1 MSFLFTLLAGIAF
14 PAPPTLV
21 GWAVWVSLLGILI
34 YVLFQWRIYQP
45 AWTGREWG
53 FFLAFFLLIPLTN
66 LFIGVRLS
74 SISARPLPGLPAD
87 APGSAL
93 MIFSA
98 IPWLLGGGLL
108 GPIGAAGLGAF
119 AGLLRGAWDTYSLF
133 SVIEIAALGAW
144 FSVNMRQRFRTK
156 AYSLLRQPLAG
167 ALLLIP
173 FHALF
178 YIISSLFT
186 QWGVDASAPATARL
200 DFAISNADIVTL
212 SFGGEM
218 LLGGIVAQVISMA
231 FPSAWGSKQALLP
244 SPGEKSLES
253 RFLFGVG
260 AFISLLLLT
269 LLVGDWVVAG
279 QAARDMLEDRLSSA
293 SESAAQSVPFFLE
306 TGQNLTVQLASDPRL
321 LTASGDELKSII
333 GQRIQA
339 VPYFDQFFVMEA
351 WGDQALIAGYPDS
364 AAKNFQL
371 YPDEMSGM
379 LLASSGVLTQIYS
392 IPPTSADGA
401 SRVSFLV
408 AIVDGVGQVQRILI
422 GRTTL
427 ETNPLTLPLIENINN
442 MRDLDGAGFLLNEN
456 GRIIYHS
463 DSAQL
468 LTAYNGQRGEAAVF
482 YDGTAS
488 DGTRQLVYYQPVMG
502 RPWAVVLTVPAQKAQ
517 QLALNIAMPLSI
529 MIILLAFVAMIS
541 LRVGLRVVTGSLQ
554 SLATE
559 ANRIAQGNLDHP
571 LQVDGV
577 DEVGQLR
584 RAFEQMR
591 SSLQARLSEINSLLR
606 VSQGVASS
614 LEMRDAVNPV
624 LEAILS
630 TGANSVSVALSPTI
644 LPDTFVELPSRF
656 ALGAAQDVYAH
667 LDSQI
672 LALAQNQEKIVLPN
686 LSRSRELNLD
696 SNLPHPLAL
705 LAVALRHENRYY
717 GVVWAGFEQPRM
729 FSDADVRFM
738 TTLAGQAALAVA
750 NAHLYLTV
758 EASRRQLEAVL
769 NSTPDP
775 VLVTDH
781 RNRILLANRAAS
793 LALGHDVEQSAG
805 METEKVVKL
814 KPLLS
819 LLQGMAENQ
828 SAEMILADKRTY
840 LATASSVMAESQP
853 IGRVC
858 IMRDVTHFKELD
870 TMKSEFVA
878 TVSHD
883 LRSPLTLMRGYATM
897 MEMVGE
903 LNEQQQG
910 YVKKIISGVENMS
923 RLVNN
928 LLDLG
933 RIDLGVG
940 LQVEHVTV
948 LDIIER
954 VTSALQ
960 LQANQ
965 KNIALSVE
973 LAKDMPH
980 AVEAD
985 QALLQQAVY
994 NLVENA
1000 IKYTPDNGRV
1010 TIRTSSQPDS
1020 LIFSVEDSGIGIPT
1034 DDLPRLF
1041 EKFYR
1046 GKQREARAQH
1056 GSGLGLAIVHS
1067 IAESHGGR
1075 VWVDSVVGEGS
1086 SFHLRIPL
1094 SQPKEGAPK
1103 RMGFD

>member
-1 MSFLFTLLAGIAF
+1 MSFIPTLLAGIAF
-14 PAPPTLV
+14 PAPPTLI
-21 GWAVWVSLLGILI
+21 GWFVWVSLLGTLA
-34 YVLFQWRIYQP
+34 YTLFRWKAYQP
-45 AWTGREWG
+45 AWKGREWG
-53 FFLAFFLLIPLTN
+53 FFIAFLILIPITS
-66 LFIGVRLS
+66 LFIGIRLTS
-74 SISARPLPGLPAD
+74 VSARPLPGLPAD

-108 GPIGAAGLGAF
+108 GPLGAAVLGAF
-119 AGLLRGAWDTYSLF
+119 AGLLRGTWDTYSLF
-133 SVIEIAALGAW
+133 SIVELAILGAW
-144 FSVNMRQRFRTK
+144 FSTNMRQRYRTQ
-156 AYSLLRQPLAG
+156 AYTLLRQPLVG

-173 FHALF
+173 FHTLF
-178 YIISSLFT
+178 YVISSLFT
-186 QWGVDASAPATARL
+186 QWGLDASAPATARL
-200 DFAISNADIVTL
+200 DFALSNAGIVTL
-212 SFGGEM
+212 AFGGEM
-218 LLGGIVAQVISMA
+218 LIGGIVAQIISKA
-231 FPSAWGSKQALLP
+231 FPAMWGGRQSLQP
-244 SPGEKSLES
+244 SPGERSLES

-269 LLVGDWVVAG
+269 LLIGDWVVAG
-279 QAARDMLEDRLSSA
+279 RAARDMLQDRLSSA

-306 TGQNLTVQLASDPRL
+306 TGQNLAVQLASDPRL
-321 LTASGDELKSII
+321 LTATGDELKSII
-333 GQRIQA
+333 GLRIQA
-339 VPYFDQFFVMEA
+339 VPYFDQFFVLEA
-351 WGDQALIAGYPDS
+351 KGDQALLAGYPAS
-364 AAKNFQL
+364 SNFQL
-371 YPDEMSGM
+371 YPDEISGM
-379 LLASSGVLTQIYS
+379 LLASNGVLTQIYS
-392 IPPTSADGA
+392 IPPISVDDA

-408 AIVDGVGQVQRILI
+408 GIVDGLGQVQRVLI

-463 DSAQL
+463 DNTQL
-468 LTAYNGQRGEAAVF
+468 LTAYNGQRGNQALF

-488 DGTRQLVYYQPVMG
+488 DGTRQLVYYQPVLG

-517 QLALNIAMPLSI
+517 QLALNIAMPLSV
-529 MIILLAFVAMIS
+529 MIILLALVAMVS

-591 SSLQARLSEINSLLR
+591 LSLQARLGEINSLLR

-614 LEMRDAVNPV
+614 LEMQDAVKPV
-624 LEAILS
+624 LDAILS
-630 TGANSVSVALSPTI
+630 TGAKSVSVVLSPSI

-656 ALGAAQDVYAH
+656 AMGAVQDIYAH
-667 LDSQI
+667 LDNQI

-686 LSRSRELNLD
+686 LSRSRELDLD
-696 SNLPHPLAL
+696 PSMSQPLAL

-729 FSDADVRFM
+729 FSDSDVRFV

-750 NAHLYLTV
+750 NAHLFLSV
-758 EASRRQLEAVL
+758 EASRRQLRAIL

-781 RNRILLANRAAS
+781 RNRLLLTNRAAAV
-793 LALGHDVEQSAG
+793 ALGQTQTGDTTSDIGRKTEQ
-805 METEKVVKL
+805 VVKL
-814 KPLLS
+814 RPLLA
-819 LLQGMAENQ
+819 LLESTTTENQ
-828 SAEMILADKRTY
+828 SAEIVLADKRTY
-840 LATASSVMAESQP
+840 LATASSVMVEGQQ

-897 MEMVGE
+897 LEMVGE

-910 YVKKIISGVENMS
+910 YVKKIILGVENMS

-940 LQVEHVTV
+940 LQVENVSV

-954 VTSALQ
+954 ATSALQ
-960 LQANQ
+960 LQSTQ
-965 KNIALSVE
+965 KNISLSVE
-973 LAKDMPH
+973 FSKDMPNT
-980 AVEAD
+980 VEAD
-985 QALLQQAVY
+985 QALLHQAVY

-1000 IKYTPDNGRV
+1000 IKYTPDNGCV
-1010 TIRTSSQPDS
+1010 TIRTSSQPGY
-1020 LIFSVEDSGIGIPT
+1020 LIFAVEDSGIGIAT

-1056 GSGLGLAIVHS
+1056 GSGLGLAIVQS
-1067 IAESHGGR
+1067 VATNHGGR
-1075 VWVDSVVGEGS
+1075 VWVDSVVGKGS
-1086 SFHLRIPL
+1086 TFYLQIPL
-1094 SQPKEGAPK
+1094 TQPKEPK
-1103 RMGFD
+1103 PA

>member
-14 PAPPTLV
+14 PAPPTLT
-21 GWAVWVSLLGILI
+21 GWLVWVALLGVLV
-34 YVLFQWRIYQP
+34 YALFQWKTYQP
-45 AWTGREWG
+45 AWQGREWV
-53 FFLAFFLLIPLTN
+53 FFLVFFILIPITN
-66 LFIGVRLS
+66 LFIGIRLTS
-74 SISARPLPGLPAD
+74 VSARPLPGLPAD

-98 IPWLLGGGLL
+98 IPWLLGGGLF
-108 GPIGAAGLGAF
+108 GPISGAILGAF

-133 SVIEIAALGAW
+133 SVVELAVLGAW
-144 FSVNMRQRFRTK
+144 FSVNMRQRFRTR
-156 AYSLLRQPLAG
+156 AYSLLRQPLVG

-178 YIISSLFT
+178 YVISSLFT

-200 DFAISNADIVTL
+200 DFAISNAGIVTL
-212 SFGGEM
+212 AFGGEM
-218 LLGGIVAQVISMA
+218 LVGGIVAQVISVA
-231 FPSAWGSKQALLP
+231 FPAVWGGKQALHP
-244 SPGEKSLES
+244 SPSERSLES

-260 AFISLLLLT
+260 TFISLLLLT
-269 LLVGDWVVAG
+269 LLIGDWVVAG

-321 LTASGDELKSII
+321 LTATGDELKSII
-333 GQRIQA
+333 GLRIQA
-339 VPYFDQFFVMEA
+339 VPYFDQFFVLEA
-351 WGDQALIAGYPDS
+351 KGDQKLLAGYPDS
-364 AAKNFQL
+364 ANANFQL

-379 LLASSGVLTQIYS
+379 LLAANGVLTQIYS
-392 IPPTSADGA
+392 IPPTSVDDA

-408 AIVDGVGQVQRILI
+408 AIVDGAGQVQRVLI

-463 DSAQL
+463 DNTQL
-468 LTAYNGQRGEAAVF
+468 LTTYSGQRGNEGLF

-488 DGTRQLVYYQPVMG
+488 DGTRQLVYYQPVIG
-502 RPWAVVLTVPAQKAQ
+502 RPWAVVLTLPAQKAQ
-517 QLALNIAMPLSI
+517 QLALNIAMPLSL
-529 MIILLAFVAMIS
+529 MIVFLAFVAMIS

-554 SLATE
+554 GLAAE

-591 SSLQARLSEINSLLR
+591 SSLQARLEEINSLLR
-606 VSQGVASS
+606 VSQGVSSS
-614 LEMRDAVNPV
+614 LEMQDAVKPV

-630 TGANSVSVALSPTI
+630 TGANSVSVVLSPSI

-656 ALGAAQDVYAH
+656 TLGTVQDIYAH
-667 LDSQI
+667 LDGQI
-672 LALAQNQEKIVLPN
+672 LALAQNQEKIVLSN
-686 LSRSRELNLD
+686 LSRSRELKLD
-696 SNLPHPLAL
+696 PSLPQPLAL

-729 FSDADVRFM
+729 FSDSDVRFM

-750 NAHLYLTV
+750 NAHLFLSV
-758 EASRRQLEAVL
+758 EASRRQLKAIL

-781 RNRILLANRAAS
+781 RNRLLLANRAAS
-793 LALGHDVEQSAG
+793 IALGQAEDASSGVGRKTEQ
-805 METEKVVKL
+805 VVKL
-814 KPLLS
+814 RPLLA
-819 LLQGMAENQ
+819 LLESTTTENQ
-828 SAEMILADKRTY
+828 SAEILLADKRTY
-840 LATASSVMAESQP
+840 LATASSVVMEGRQ

-897 MEMVGE
+897 LEMVGE

-960 LQANQ
+960 LQAHQ
-965 KNIALSVE
+965 KNITLSVE
-973 LAKDMPH
+973 LARDMPN

-985 QALLQQAVY
+985 QALLHQAVY

-1000 IKYTPDNGRV
+1000 IKYTPDGGRV
-1010 TIRTSSQPDS
+1010 TIRTAS
-1020 LIFSVEDSGIGIPT
+1020 LPGSMVFSVVDSGIGIPA

-1075 VWVDSVVGEGS
+1075 IWVDSIVGEGS
-1086 SFHLRIPL
+1086 TFHLQIPL
-1094 SQPKEGAPK
+1094 SQPKESKPS
-1103 RMGFD
+1103 

>member
-1 MSFLFTLLAGIAF
+1 MKFLLTLLASIAF
-14 PAPPTLV
+14 PAPPTLA
-21 GWAVWVSLLGILI
+21 GWFVWVFLLGMLA
-34 YVLFQWRIYQP
+34 YALFRWRSYQP
-45 AWTGREWG
+45 AWNGREWG
-53 FFLAFFLLIPLTN
+53 IFFVFLILIPITN
-66 LFIGVRLS
+66 LFIGVRLTS
-74 SISARPLPGLPAD
+74 ALARPLPGLPAD

-93 MIFSA
+93 MLFSA
-98 IPWLLGGGLL
+98 IPWLLAGGLL
-108 GPIGAAGLGAF
+108 GPLGAAVLGAF

-133 SVIEIAALGAW
+133 SIIEIAMLGAW
-144 FSVNMRQRFRTK
+144 FSTNMRQRFRTP
-156 AYSLLRQPLAG
+156 AYSLLRQSFFS

-173 FHALF
+173 FHTLF
-178 YIISSLFT
+178 YIISSMFT

-200 DFAISNADIVTL
+200 DFALSNAGIVTL
-212 SFGGEM
+212 AFGGEM
-218 LLGGIVAQVISMA
+218 LIAGIVAQIISKA
-231 FPSAWGSKQALLP
+231 FPALWGGRQSLQP
-244 SPGEKSLES
+244 SPGERSLES

-260 AFISLLLLT
+260 TFISLLLLT
-269 LLVGDWVVAG
+269 LLIGDWVVAG

-321 LTASGDELKSII
+321 LTATGDELKSII
-333 GQRIQA
+333 GLRIQA
-339 VPYFDQFFVMEA
+339 VPYFDQFFVLEA
-351 WGDQALIAGYPDS
+351 KGDQALLAGYPDS
-364 AAKNFQL
+364 ASANFQL

-392 IPPTSADGA
+392 IPPTSVDDA

-408 AIVDGVGQVQRILI
+408 AIVDSFGQVQRILI

-442 MRDLDGAGFLLNEN
+442 MRDLGGAGLLLNEN
-456 GRIIYHS
+456 GRVIYHS
-463 DSAQL
+463 DRAQL
-468 LTAYNGQRGEAAVF
+468 LSTYNGQRGEQALF
-482 YDGTAS
+482 SDGTAS
-488 DGTRQLVYYQPVMG
+488 DGTRQLVYYQPVLG
-502 RPWAVVLTVPAQKAQ
+502 RPWAVVLTVPAQQAQ
-517 QLALNIAMPLSI
+517 QLALNIAMPLSL
-529 MIILLAFVAMIS
+529 MIIFLAFVAMVS

-554 SLATE
+554 SLAAE

-591 SSLQARLSEINSLLR
+591 SSLQARLGEINGLLR
-606 VSQGVASS
+606 VSQDVASS
-614 LEMRDAVNPV
+614 LEMQDAVKPV
-624 LEAILS
+624 LDAILS
-630 TGANSVSVALSPTI
+630 TGANSVSVVLSPSI

-656 ALGAAQDVYAH
+656 ALGAVQDIYAH
-667 LDSQI
+667 LDDQI

-686 LSRSRELNLD
+686 LGRSRELALD
-696 SNLPHPLAL
+696 PSMPQPLAL

-729 FSDADVRFM
+729 FTDSDVRFV

-750 NAHLYLTV
+750 NAHLYLSV

-781 RNRILLANRAAS
+781 RNRLLLTNRAAS
-793 LALGHDVEQSAG
+793 VALGQEVDKGTG

-814 KPLLS
+814 KPLLA
-819 LLQGMAENQ
+819 LLQGTTTENQ
-828 SAEMILADKRTY
+828 SAEIMLADKRTY
-840 LATASSVMAESQP
+840 LATASSVIVEGQQ

-897 MEMVGE
+897 LEMVGE

-940 LQVEHVTV
+940 LQVEQVSV

-954 VTSALQ
+954 ATSALQ
-960 LQANQ
+960 LQAAQ
-965 KNIALSVE
+965 KNIDLNVE
-973 LAKDMPH
+973 LSKDMPH

-985 QALLQQAVY
+985 QALLHQAVY

-1000 IKYTPDNGRV
+1000 IKYTPDHGRV
-1010 TIRTSSQPDS
+1010 TIRTSSQPGY
-1020 LIFSVEDSGIGIPT
+1020 LIFAVEDSGIGIAA
-1034 DDLPRLF
+1034 DDMPRLF

-1075 VWVDSVVGEGS
+1075 VWVDSAVGKGS
-1086 SFHLRIPL
+1086 TFYLQIPL
-1094 SQPKEGAPK
+1094 AQPKEPK
-1103 RMGFD
+1103 LL